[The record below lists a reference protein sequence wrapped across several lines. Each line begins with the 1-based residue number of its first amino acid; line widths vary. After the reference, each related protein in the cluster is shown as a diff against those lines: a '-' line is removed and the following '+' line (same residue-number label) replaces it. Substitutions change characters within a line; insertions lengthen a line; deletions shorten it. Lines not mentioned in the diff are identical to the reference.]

1 MSAPLAAGTIV
12 AGRYEIQGALG
23 HGGMGIV
30 YEAHDRMLDEPVA
43 LKVIRDELADAPGV
57 EQRFLSEIKLARR
70 VSHGNVCRIH
80 EYGVDGGLRYISM
93 ERVRGTD
100 LKRVLKE
107 RGALPVDEVLTIA
120 LQAALGLEAIHKGGI
135 VHRDLKP
142 SNIML
147 DASGD
152 VRLMDF
158 GIAKGVAGGA
168 QGDTTGTGYI
178 VGTPEYMSPE
188 QARGRTLDARSD
200 VYSLGIVLF
209 EMLTGHLPFEDD
221 TPVGTILRQIDET
234 PPLGEKTPPGIPAGW
249 GPVLRRALAKKPD
262 DRFGSA
268 RELADALRAAQ
279 AGPASAP
286 RRTGRLAA
294 PPVRATWI
302 AAGTSAIVALWMFW
316 PHAASA
322 PAPEASIAPPVVP
335 PARATIPAAATTAG
349 APPSMAR
356 VKPAAPRPTLA
367 VVAPTT
373 TPSPSATEAAPSVS
387 PSPSPAPTA
396 IATETP
402 APPPPTPAPDH
413 GELQLDVKP
422 WAEVTIDGKTKGL
435 TPLPKVRLSV
445 GRHVVRLDHPHY
457 QRFQRAITIR
467 PGETSTLTVD
477 FKLDGVPK

>member
-1 MSAPLAAGTIV
+1 
-12 AGRYEIQGALG
+12 
-23 HGGMGIV
+23 MGIV

-120 LQAALGLEAIHKGGI
+120 LQAALGLEAIHKVGI

-158 GIAKGVAGGA
+158 GIAKGVAGAAG
-168 QGDTTGTGYI
+168 GDTTGTGYI

-188 QARGRTLDARSD
+188 QARGRALDARSD

-268 RELADALRAAQ
+268 RELADALRAAHT
-279 AGPASAP
+279 GPSSAA
-286 RRTGRLAA
+286 RGTARLAV

-302 AAGTSAIVALWMFW
+302 AAGTSAIVALWMLW

-335 PARATIPAAATTAG
+335 PARATIPAVPPTAAPTSSGT
-349 APPSMAR
+349 
-356 VKPAAPRPTLA
+356 VKPAVPRLALAIAVPTLTPP
-367 VVAPTT
+367 PTAIE
-373 TPSPSATEAAPSVS
+373 SPVSV
-387 PSPSPAPTA
+387 SPSPAPTVSD
-396 IATETP
+396 TP
-402 APPPPTPAPDH
+402 TPPSTPTPPPPTPLPDT

-422 WAEVTIDGKTKGL
+422 WAQVMIDGKPHGQ
-435 TPLPKVRLSV
+435 TPLPKIRLGV
-445 GRHVVRLDHPHY
+445 GPHVVVLVNPGY
-457 QRFQRAITIR
+457 KVFQRKVTIR
-467 PGETSTLTVD
+467 PGETFTLTVD
-477 FKLDGVPK
+477 FKLDGVLKSN